1 MKVTLK
7 PVLRT
12 PYTVHDGVTVLGIAT
27 ARCAVISMR
36 RKAYHVLPANMTTTC
51 KRCLA
56 IRKTKPYVHNK
67 TVQEESR

>member
-7 PVLRT
+7 PVRGT
-12 PYTVHDGVTVLGIAT
+12 NYTVHDGVEVVGRAT

-36 RKAYHVLPANMTTTC
+36 RREWHVLPANTPTTC

-56 IRKTKPYVHNK
+56 IRKTRPYIHNR
-67 TVQEESR
+67 TLAEEKR